1 MGTHTIEK
9 MHDEGRAAMATQMLV
24 ELPYDEDGFQN
35 VVGEMIDKYYTPF
48 YMDQPVADLTI
59 ETKCWAATESIMERL
74 HEADELHGPPTPPL
88 YWEVCQDPKI
98 FQAKQASPIEKVQ
111 LKPRFNKRTRQ
122 SLMDWLSAH
131 ELGVQD
137 EDLFEEIQVA
147 DVKMSKPYLV
157 NLCERV
163 WNAL

>member
-9 MHDEGRAAMATQMLV
+9 IYDESRAAFRSQIAV
-24 ELPYDEDGFQN
+24 EGFSVEEDSWYEQI
-35 VVGEMIDKYYTPF
+35 VGKYWYSAVT
-48 YMDQPVADLTI
+48 ADTTLEI
-59 ETKCWAATESIMERL
+59 KCWAATESIIERL
-74 HEADELHGPPTPPL
+74 HESDATIGPPMPPL
-88 YWEVCQDPKI
+88 YQEVCMDLKI
-98 FQAKQASPIEKVQ
+98 FEARQASTIEKIQ
-111 LKPRFNKRTRQ
+111 LKPRFDKRTRQ

-131 ELGVQD
+131 ELGVQN

-147 DVKMSKPYLV
+147 HVKMSKAYLV